1 LKPQGFA
8 CLTFQAKAWII
19 RAFHL
24 GLDMATRV
32 IPNYAL
38 YGDQAQ
44 PSWQSSFDFEWIPER
59 SRVYNWHIQPHKH
72 DAFIQVLYLVR
83 GSGDVL
89 VDTTRTHVEAPCL
102 VWIPAQTVH
111 GFDFAPDVDGPVV
124 TAAQRT
130 LESLAAVAMPELVQR
145 MRKPVV
151 LPLSESSRHA
161 ETLMPLFLAIERES
175 RHHGKG
181 QMAAGMSLLVALAVQ
196 VLRLMDMPSTQALGA
211 PSRKALQLEKFRLLV
226 DQNYARHL
234 PVSTYA
240 SQLGI
245 TAGQLSRLCREVL
258 GVSSL
263 DVIHARL
270 VQEAQRLLVYT
281 TNSVK
286 QLADTL
292 GFGDEAYFSR
302 FFRKHTGLSPR
313 EFQAKALTALV
324 AEEPRAPT

>member
-1 LKPQGFA
+1 M
-8 CLTFQAKAWII
+8 I
-19 RAFHL
+19 RAFHF

-72 DAFIQVLYLVR
+72 DAFLQILYLVR
-83 GSGDVL
+83 GSGEVL
-89 VDTTRTHVEAPCL
+89 VDNTRQRVEAPCL
-102 VWIPAQTVH
+102 IWIPAQTVH
-111 GFDFAPDVDGPVV
+111 GFDFSPDVDGPVV

-130 LESLAAVAMPELVQR
+130 LESLAAVALPELVQR
-145 MRKPVV
+145 LRAPAVIA
-151 LPLSESSRHA
+151 LSASSRHA
-161 ETLMPLFLAIERES
+161 ETLMPLFQAIERES
-175 RHHGKG
+175 QQHAKG
-181 QMAAGMSLLVALAVQ
+181 QMAAGMALLVALAVQ
-196 VLRLMDMPSTQALGA
+196 VLRLTELPRTQAVGA
-211 PSRKALQLEKFRLLV
+211 QSRKAQQIEKFRSLV
-226 DQNYARHL
+226 DQNYTRHL

-240 SQLGI
+240 AQLGV

-263 DVIHARL
+263 DVIHARI

-281 TNSVK
+281 ANSVK
-286 QLADTL
+286 QLADML

-302 FFRKHTGLSPR
+302 FFRKHTGMSPR

-324 AEEPRAPT
+324 PGGA